1 MKISVVM
8 PVLNEAKNLQHTLT
22 SLKLTEQEEL
32 IVVDGNSSDDTV
44 SLARRFTKNVF
55 IAEKGRARQMN
66 FGAEKAEGDILL
78 FLHAD
83 CELPEHGFTLIR
95 NILKNTGVAAGAF
108 DLSIDH
114 PAWRFRVIAF
124 GANLRSRITGIPY
137 GDQGIFMAKEV
148 FMEVGGFAEIPL
160 MEDVEISGR
169 LKRIG
174 KIIFVK
180 PPIKTSPRRW
190 LTEGAF
196 STTLRDWSNVLLY
209 RFLKVDPERLARYYR
224 DIR

>member
-22 SLKLTEQEEL
+22 SLKLTEHEEL

-44 SLARRFTKNVF
+44 SLARRFTNNVF
-55 IAEKGRARQMN
+55 IAEKGRALQMN
-66 FGAEKAEGDILL
+66 FGADKADGDILL

-83 CELPEHGFTLIR
+83 CVLPKHGFTVIR
-95 NILKNTGVAAGAF
+95 NTLKNTAVAAGAF

-114 PAWRFRVIAF
+114 SAWRFRVIAF
-124 GANLRSRITGIPY
+124 GANLRSRVTGIPY
-137 GDQGIFMAKEV
+137 GDQGIFMTREV
-148 FMEVGGFAEIPL
+148 FMEAGGFAEIPL
-160 MEDVEISGR
+160 MEDIEISGR

-174 KIIFVK
+174 KIMFVK

-190 LTEGAF
+190 LTEGAVY
-196 STTLRDWSNVLLY
+196 TTLRDWSNALMY
-209 RFLKVDPERLARYYR
+209 SFLKVDPERLIRRYR